1 MKWTDWALY
10 TEQEKA
16 WRQLSSWENHHLVPE
31 VALMSCAIF
40 KPRRYQ
46 KNIVYEAGFRSARI
60 VEVYLQATINLHS
73 VFSAYERFVNIG
85 KRWLTVDA
93 KDQMLEQELTT
104 AMIRK
109 PVQDFFLFLLGGA
122 LFAAG
127 IFLFTNQVMVDSG
140 YSGMGWGR
148 SYGGRMG
155 RFFGGMFSF
164 GTGQGLGLLMI
175 PFGIGVALLL
185 ADSYR
190 KVGWFLV
197 WAASAAAGV
206 GILQSLMFSFKPA
219 SLWSLMT
226 MIMMI
231 AGGGGL
237 MFKSLRDYQGE
248 EQERRRIDL
257 DDSRQ
262 SISEVR
268 EELERLKARV
278 DKNQN

>member
-1 MKWTDWALY
+1 MMEGNFTS
-10 TEQEKA
+10 T
-16 WRQLSSWENHHLVPE
+16 
-31 VALMSCAIF
+31 
-40 KPRRYQ
+40 
-46 KNIVYEAGFRSARI
+46 
-60 VEVYLQATINLHS
+60 
-73 VFSAYERFVNIG
+73 
-85 KRWLTVDA
+85 
-93 KDQMLEQELTT
+93 
-104 AMIRK
+104 MIRK

-155 RFFGGMFSF
+155 RIFGGMFSF
-164 GTGQGLGLLMI
+164 GTGQGFGLLMI
-175 PFGIGVALLL
+175 PFGVGVALLL
-185 ADSYR
+185 ADTYR

-219 SLWSLMT
+219 SLWSLIT
-226 MIMMI
+226 MVMMI

-248 EQERRRIDL
+248 EQERRRTNL
-257 DDSRQ
+257 DNSMR
-262 SISEVR
+262 SISELR
-268 EELERLKARV
+268 EELERLKSKINK
-278 DKNQN
+278 D

>member
-1 MKWTDWALY
+1 M
-10 TEQEKA
+10 
-16 WRQLSSWENHHLVPE
+16 V
-31 VALMSCAIF
+31 
-40 KPRRYQ
+40 
-46 KNIVYEAGFRSARI
+46 
-60 VEVYLQATINLHS
+60 
-73 VFSAYERFVNIG
+73 
-85 KRWLTVDA
+85 
-93 KDQMLEQELTT
+93 
-104 AMIRK
+104 RK
-109 PVQDFFLFLLGGA
+109 PVQDFFLFLIGSA
-122 LFAAG
+122 FFAAG

-148 SYGGRMG
+148 SYAGGMG
-155 RFFGGMFSF
+155 RFFGGMLSF

-185 ADSYR
+185 ADTYR

-197 WAASAAAGV
+197 WAASAAAAV
-206 GILQSLMFSFKPA
+206 GILQSLMFSFRTA

-257 DDSRQ
+257 DDSMQ
-262 SISEVR
+262 SINELR
-268 EELERLKARV
+268 EELERLKARI
-278 DKNQN
+278 DKNRN